1 MNNNNEDKDRNT
13 DRENHRDRNHKN
25 SHDEAAR
32 TQHQTGNSETTEHEM
47 QQPPER
53 DEQQFD
59 PNDARKDAQ
68 HRAQKRP
75 LLQKIANALQG
86 KKPPYTEIIVSCEP
100 MERRVALLVD
110 GILQKLEI
118 ERTGE
123 NRMVSAIFKGKIQNH
138 EPGLKAAFVDIG
150 TDKNAFLHYWDILP
164 PENNE
169 QYEVVR
175 QNNRAPQGN
184 RKPSLREIPGM
195 YPIGSDIVV
204 QITKAQIGTKG
215 PRTTTNIALP
225 GRYIVLMPFN
235 GECGVSRKIED
246 PKERA
251 RLKDILKKLTI
262 PEGMGVIMRTAG
274 EGKRW
279 TYFVRDLAMLLEEWA
294 KIQERMKSNKPTL
307 LYEEPDIVERT
318 AREFLT
324 EEVDRILVDTKAD
337 YERMGE
343 YIEKISPR
351 SKGKIA
357 MYNDSIPIF
366 ERYNIERQIEQTFQ
380 RKVTL
385 PSGGEIVIDE
395 TEALT
400 SIDINTGSHR
410 NRDRDSNAGSNV
422 ILQVNLEA
430 AKEIARQVRLRNI
443 GGLIVV
449 DFIDMKQKRDR
460 NILYSAMRREM
471 SGDKAKTHVLPL
483 SQLGLMEI
491 SRQRHT
497 ESNARGIYTACP
509 YCSGKGIVKSPR
521 TLSVE
526 IQRRVV
532 SILRRL
538 RTGKDAMKEPLV
550 QMKILCHPT
559 TMERIRSEDEGLLVE
574 IEKLYNAKLSFRADP
589 VFHAENFKVLDGA
602 SGVELR

>member
-1 MNNNNEDKDRNT
+1 MNDQNNDNEDRN
-13 DRENHRDRNHKN
+13 NRDKN
-25 SHDEAAR
+25 PNSNKEDLSRSAYSSGNGDTAA
-32 TQHQTGNSETTEHEM
+32 QDAQM
-47 QQPPER
+47 QQPPVR
-53 DEQQFD
+53 DEKEFD
-59 PNDARKDAQ
+59 PRDARKDADE
-68 HRAQKRP
+68 RAKKRP
-75 LLQKIANALQG
+75 ILQKIANALQG

-100 MERRVALLVD
+100 MERRVGVLVD
-110 GILQKLEI
+110 GIMQKLEI

-123 NRMVSAIFKGKIQNH
+123 NRMVGAIFKGKIQNH

-164 PENNE
+164 PEENE

-175 QNNRAPQGN
+175 QNQRA
-184 RKPSLREIPGM
+184 RSDAKKPSLREIPGM

-246 PKERA
+246 PRERT
-251 RLKDILKKLTI
+251 RLKEILKKLTI
-262 PEGMGVIMRTAG
+262 PEGMGVIIRTAG

-279 TYFVRDLAMLLEEWA
+279 TYFVRDLHMLLAEWN
-294 KIQERMKSNKPTL
+294 KIQERMKNPKPTL

-337 YERMGE
+337 YERMME

-351 SKGKIA
+351 SKNKVA
-357 MYNDSIPIF
+357 LYNDSIPIF

-400 SIDINTGSHR
+400 SIDINTGAHR
-410 NRDRDSNAGSNV
+410 NREGGSNV

-430 AKEIARQVRLRNI
+430 AKEIARQIRLRNI

-460 NILYSAMRREM
+460 NTIFMAMRREM
-471 SGDKAKTHVLPL
+471 SGNKAKTHVLPL

-491 SRQRHT
+491 SRQRHS
-497 ESNARGIYTACP
+497 ESNARGIYTGCP

-538 RTGKDAMKEPLV
+538 RMNKDPMKEPLV

-574 IEKLYNAKLSFRADP
+574 IEKLYNAKLAFRADP

>member
-1 MNNNNEDKDRNT
+1 MNNEENNKNENSRNAPIS
-13 DRENHRDRNHKN
+13 NGNGKN
-25 SHDEAAR
+25 S
-32 TQHQTGNSETTEHEM
+32 NSGRSSEPAPSDIDAEM

-53 DEQQFD
+53 DEHEFD
-59 PNDARKDAQ
+59 PKAAHKDAQ
-68 HRAQKRP
+68 ERAKKRP
-75 LLQKIANALQG
+75 ILQKIANALQG
-86 KKPPYTEIIVSCEP
+86 KKPPYNELIVSSEP
-100 MERRVALLVD
+100 MERRVALLID

-123 NRMVSAIFKGKIQNH
+123 NRMVGAIFKGKIQNH

-164 PENNE
+164 PEQNE

-175 QNNRAPQGN
+175 QNRGGKAAP
-184 RKPSLREIPGM
+184 KKTSLREIPGM

-215 PRTTTNIALP
+215 PRTTTNIAIP
-225 GRYIVLMPFN
+225 GRYMVLMPFN
-235 GECGVSRKIED
+235 DECGVSRKIED

-251 RLKDILKKLTI
+251 RLREILKKLTI
-262 PEGMGVIMRTAG
+262 PEGMGVILRTAG

-279 TYFVRDLAMLLEEWA
+279 TYFVRDLHMLLGEWA

-318 AREFLT
+318 GRDFLT

-337 YERMGE
+337 YDKLLE
-343 YIEKISPR
+343 YVEKISPR
-351 SKGKIA
+351 SKSKVA
-357 MYNDSIPIF
+357 LYSDTIPIF

-380 RKVTL
+380 RKVPL

-395 TEALT
+395 TEALV
-400 SIDINTGSHR
+400 SIDINTGAHK
-410 NRDRDSNAGSNV
+410 NRDGANGNF

-460 NILYSAMRREM
+460 NTIYSVMRREM

-483 SQLGLMEI
+483 SQLGLMQI

-497 ESNARGIYTACP
+497 ESNARGIYTQCP
-509 YCSGKGIVKSPR
+509 YCTGRGIVKSPR

-538 RTGKDAMKEPLV
+538 RTGKDAIKEPLV
-550 QMKILCHPT
+550 QMRILCHPT

-574 IEKLYNAKLSFRADP
+574 IEQLYNAKLSFRADP
-589 VFHAENFKVLDGA
+589 AFHAENFKVLDAA
-602 SGVELR
+602 SNVELR